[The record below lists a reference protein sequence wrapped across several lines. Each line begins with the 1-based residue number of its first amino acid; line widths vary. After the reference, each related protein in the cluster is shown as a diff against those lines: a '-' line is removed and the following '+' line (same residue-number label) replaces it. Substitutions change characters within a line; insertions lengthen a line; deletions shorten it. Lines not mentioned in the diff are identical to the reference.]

1 MALKLRSYSVLLVS
15 AAQNLNAALRELLGE
30 QIYDRVETVSDIS
43 AAKRACAEQAFD
55 FVIVNS
61 PLPDDPGIRFAI
73 DQCGS
78 GETVT
83 LLLVRSEL
91 FEDVTDK
98 VSEHGVFTLSK
109 PLSRPLMETA
119 LRWMVSTRERLR
131 KTETKT
137 LTLEEKMAEIRLV
150 NRAKW
155 LLIER
160 EHMDEPTAHRYIEKQ
175 AMDRCVTRRAVAEEI
190 LNEGSP
196 PPSRQP

>member
-15 AAQNLNAALRELLGE
+15 ASQNLNAALREMLGE
-30 QIYDRVETVSDIS
+30 QAYDRVETVSDIS

-61 PLPDDPGIRFAI
+61 PLPDDPGVRFAI
-73 DQCGS
+73 DLCGS
-78 GETVT
+78 GETVVM
-83 LLLVRSEL
+83 LLARAEVFAE
-91 FEDVTDK
+91 VTDK

-119 LRWMVSTRERLR
+119 LLWMVSARERLR
-131 KTETKT
+131 KTERKT

-155 LLIER
+155 LLIEK
-160 EHMDEPTAHRYIEKQ
+160 EGMDEPAAHRYIEKQ
-175 AMDRCVTRRAVAEEI
+175 AMDRCVTRRVIAEEI
-190 LNEGSP
+190 LNGKTP
-196 PPSRQP
+196 LL